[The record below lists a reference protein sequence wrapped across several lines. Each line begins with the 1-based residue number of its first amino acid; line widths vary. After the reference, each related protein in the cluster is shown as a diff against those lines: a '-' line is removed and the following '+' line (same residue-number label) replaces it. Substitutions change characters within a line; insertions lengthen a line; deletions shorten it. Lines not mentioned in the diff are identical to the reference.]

1 MKIIVLGGAGDM
13 GSRTVEDLAA
23 TEDVEQVTIAD
34 GDLVQANRLA
44 SRLQGQMAS
53 VDTILVDA
61 DNHRGLVQAMRGYDV
76 AASALGPFHRFENKL
91 VHASIEAGVDYVSI
105 CDEWEAVEAVMGEAS
120 QAAQD
125 KGRIVVT
132 GMGASPGLT
141 NVGVRFLDEQ
151 MDHLRRVEISCY
163 QPLDAGGGEAVLKH
177 MMYIMSGEVASWRR
191 GEQVMIPAC
200 SETRVVDFPQFGPI
214 QLWNMGHSEPYTVPR
229 YFPEIEEVS
238 FFMGFGKGANLFV
251 KPARWGWFQSPR
263 WVDRFAAALSAFEH
277 VTPNGPPGLGALRID
292 AWGQQGDDEVH
303 QMLCGS
309 GGMREVTGLSLSV
322 GALMV
327 GRRELLTD
335 QGGVYG
341 PEACIRPVP
350 FIQEMMKKGVSVYED
365 LGMQT
370 PLSVD

>member
-23 TEDVEQVTIAD
+23 TADVELVTIAD
-34 GDLVQANRLA
+34 GNLAAADRLA
-44 SRLQGQMAS
+44 SRLQGQAAA
-53 VDTILVDA
+53 VDTILIDA

-76 AASALGPFHRFENKL
+76 VASALGPFHRFENKL
-91 VHASIEAGVDYVSI
+91 VHAAIEAEVDYTSI

-120 QAAQD
+120 RAAED
-125 KGRIVVT
+125 TGRIVIT

-141 NVGVRFLDEQ
+141 NVGVRFLDDQ

-191 GEQVMIPAC
+191 GEQVMVPAC

-214 QLWNMGHSEPYTVPR
+214 QLWNMGHSEPFTVPR
-229 YFPEIEEVS
+229 TFPDIEEVS

-251 KPARWGWFQSPR
+251 KPARWGWFQSHR
-263 WVDRFAAALSAFEH
+263 WVDRFAGALATIEGL
-277 VTPNGPPGLGALRID
+277 TPDAPPGLGALRVD
-292 AWGQQGDDEVH
+292 AWGQQGDDEIHRMV
-303 QMLCGS
+303 CGT

-322 GALMV
+322 GALML
-327 GRRELLTD
+327 GRRELLVER
-335 QGGVYG
+335 GGVYA
-341 PEACIRPVP
+341 PEACIRPRP
-350 FIQEMMKKGVSVYED
+350 FIQAMIEKGVTVYED
-365 LGMQT
+365 LAM
-370 PLSVD
+370 